1 MPDRNLKRTFIST
14 LMNKKHSLQA
24 FSIVEAIV
32 GMAVAAIIM
41 GMTFFIFSIIT
52 ERMLDF
58 KAQNQIVNDFNR
70 LTYSINKDI
79 FDSEKMA
86 LNTNQ
91 VTFKGYSGEEVNY
104 YFQED
109 FSLRIKESF
118 IDTFAIKLNSIRL
131 DSVKSSKMRKVYLK
145 LKMNVIANDSA
156 LDLNFYKRVYANEL
170 LKRK

>member
-1 MPDRNLKRTFIST
+1 
-14 LMNKKHSLQA
+14 MNKKHSLQA
-24 FSIVEAIV
+24 FSLVEAIV

-58 KAQNQIVNDFNR
+58 KAQNQVVNDFNR
-70 LTYSINKDI
+70 LTYSVNKDI
-79 FDSEKMA
+79 FDSEKMT
-86 LNTNQ
+86 LNASQ

-104 YFQED
+104 YFHED

-118 IDTFAIKLNSIRL
+118 IDTFTVRLNSIRL
-131 DSVKSSKMRKVYLK
+131 DSVKSKRMGKVFLK
-145 LKMNVIANDSA
+145 LKMNVIANDST
-156 LDLNFYKRVYANEL
+156 LNLNFYKRVYANEL